1 MLCQKSKDPW
11 VPDVGPYPEAPRESS
26 AGNPMPVIG
35 EMRKSASGGEWM
47 RVAGHGRRGVK
58 GDWSN
63 KYGAKS
69 KGGHG
74 GPQRPK
80 IMGWNV

>member
-1 MLCQKSKDPW
+1 
-11 VPDVGPYPEAPRESS
+11 
-26 AGNPMPVIG
+26 
-35 EMRKSASGGEWM
+35 MRKSASGGEWM

-63 KYGAKS
+63 RHGAKS

-74 GPQRPK
+74 GPLRPK
-80 IMGWNV
+80 IMG